1 MKTMSKH
8 GKRIMM
14 VLAISLLSM
23 GILLAQP
30 FNHRG
35 SRGPQEM
42 DSAQMVRMV
51 DRLTN
56 KLSLTAEQK
65 AKITVIHQKHAAAIK
80 AKMEALH
87 NDIQKEQLD
96 AQTEIKAVLDTK
108 QNAQFDTITSKR
120 EDRMDKMRDF
130 RFMRHNER
138 PSCNCSCCDKPEHDG
153 KQPKHKDIQKDK

>member
-30 FNHRG
+30 FNRRG
-35 SRGPQEM
+35 FRGPQEM
-42 DSAQMVRMV
+42 DSAQMARMV
-51 DRLTN
+51 DHLTN
-56 KLSLTAEQK
+56 ELSLTAEQK
-65 AKITVIHQKHAAAIK
+65 AKITAIQQKHVAAIK

-87 NDIQKEQLD
+87 KDMQKEQLD
-96 AQTEIKAVLDTK
+96 AQTEIKAVLDGK
-108 QNAQFDTITSKR
+108 QKAQFDTITNKR
-120 EDRMDKMRDF
+120 EGRMGKMRDL
-130 RFMRHNER
+130 RFMKHNER

-153 KQPKHKDIQKDK
+153 KHPKHEDRQKDK